1 MLAICQLKRANSQ
14 FSIQLYHLSLFL
26 CQGRGP
32 SGRMYIPYPIQLLY
46 LHITLLSDNLLT
58 HSYADEFSVYCSNVD
73 QIAEALTA
81 HSSNIKEWADEAI
94 SAPNPPSLYSPLNS
108 HNLTPIPKVTL
119 NNSILPLE
127 RTPWILGVTIDT
139 HFVAI
144 GRLLANHQSE
154 IFYLFCS
161 SLLLGYMYN

>member
-108 HNLTPIPKVTL
+108 HNPTPILKSLWTTPYFSWKG
-119 NNSILPLE
+119 LPVCIPTGMIWL
-127 RTPWILGVTIDT
+127 
-139 HFVAI
+139 
-144 GRLLANHQSE
+144 
-154 IFYLFCS
+154 FYVY
-161 SLLLGYMYN
+161 YMYTNITNCYNYVYIV